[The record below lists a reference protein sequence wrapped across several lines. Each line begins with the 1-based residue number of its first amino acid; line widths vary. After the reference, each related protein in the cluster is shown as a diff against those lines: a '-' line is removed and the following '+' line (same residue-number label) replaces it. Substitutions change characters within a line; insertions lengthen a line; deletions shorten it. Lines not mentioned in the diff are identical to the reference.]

1 MCGVLLF
8 STLAAQAD
16 IYVVNTT
23 DERLTWEL
31 PLPNGDVK
39 KGQISEN
46 TGYGPTRNTV
56 PAQRGVVTTFR
67 IISESGESKVEVKG
81 TYTQVFVLAIKNGGM
96 QVIPGG
102 WTLQTSPEKR
112 EMKVLNATG
121 QAQTFDII
129 DEKEIRAGL
138 TLQQGEAQTYPA
150 KSGFTSSGFH
160 TFRFADGS
168 RIENRYGM
176 GDFLIMYL
184 DKRSP
189 GKVQI
194 EEFGNVTDPNK

>member
-1 MCGVLLF
+1 L
-8 STLAAQAD
+8 SARAD

-31 PLPNGDVK
+31 ALPNGDTK
-39 KGQISEN
+39 KGEIKEN

-56 PAQRGVVTTFR
+56 PAESGVVTTFK
-67 IISESGESKVEVKG
+67 IVSESGDSAVEVKG
-81 TYTQVFVLAIKNGGM
+81 TYTQVFVLVIKNGAM
-96 QVIPGG
+96 QLVPGG
-102 WTLQTSPEKR
+102 WTLRTSPEKR

-129 DEKEIRAGL
+129 DEKEIRSGL
-138 TLQQGEAQTYPA
+138 TLQQGQAETYPA
-150 KSGFTSSGFH
+150 KNGFTSSGFH

-168 RIENRYGM
+168 RVENRCGL
-176 GDFLIMYL
+176 GDFLIMYM

-189 GKVQI
+189 GKIQI
-194 EEFGNVTDPNK
+194 EEFGHVTDPKK